1 MSTRGPDRFARTRAL
16 AFMGLLAA
24 APSVAAPPDESPL
37 GPLHVPSPDW
47 RDQVVYFVMTDRFD
61 DGDPRNND
69 QGAGEYDPLDNAR
82 WSGGDLRG
90 VERRIGY
97 IRDLGATAVWITPPV
112 ANQWWSERSHY
123 GGYHGYWASDFSAVD
138 AHYGTLEDYRRL
150 SRRLHGAGMYL
161 VQDVVVNHTGN
172 YFTYDGGWDARDP
185 TAYFQRNADADGHL
199 APVQPPF
206 DRNDA
211 CDARQQEEG
220 IYHWTPVIRDYA
232 DRQQELTFQLADLDD
247 LNTENPQVRRALR
260 RSYGHWIRKAGVD
273 AFRVDTAFYV
283 PPDYFDDFIRARD
296 HAAPGIAEVAARTG
310 RQDFLL
316 FGEGFGIDRPFED
329 TQMRRIGAY
338 LRDADGRAL
347 LPSMIQ
353 FPLYG
358 TSVDVFARGRATA
371 ELAWRIQR
379 TMQLYADPHRMPTFV
394 DNHDVDRFLASG
406 SEAALRQALLA
417 MLTLPGIPVI
427 YYGTEQGFTEQRAS
441 MFAKGY
447 GSGGR
452 DRFDPRAPLYRYLRD
467 AIVLRRG
474 DRVFSRGV
482 PTVLR
487 ADAAGPGALAWRM
500 DHEGASALVLLNTAE
515 HATLMERVDTGL
527 APGTRVRSTFAID
540 GGTHEAVVDPQGRIT
555 LVLPPRAGWV
565 MRPVDGSAIAEAAS
579 VSIDIDARGDTD
591 TAGGFEVAGR
601 AAGAETVDIVV
612 DGDLSTAQRVPVGR
626 DGRWHA
632 RIDTGDMTDA
642 TIAHRVVAWAPH
654 ASAASPAVEFRVQRD
669 WTLLAQH
676 EDATGDDHGPR
687 GRYTYPLGAGWRDA
701 RPADLRRVRVYAAG
715 GALKV
720 EVQVPSLSQAW
731 NPPNGF
737 DHVAFNVFVQLPD
750 AGTGATVMPQQ
761 NGELPGG
768 MRWNVRLRA
777 HGWSNAL
784 FSATGATATQEGTPL
799 VPAATLQVDREAGT
813 VTFVLPASSL
823 GRPRSFRGGKVY
835 VSTWDYDGGY
845 RPLAPDASASGFG
858 GGDGARDPR
867 VMDDSGVIGL
877 R

>member
-1 MSTRGPDRFARTRAL
+1 MSTRGPARFARTRAL
-16 AFMGLLAA
+16 AFMWLLATV
-24 APSVAAPPDESPL
+24 PSVAAPPDAAPL

-61 DGDPRNND
+61 DGEPRNND
-69 QGAGEYDPLDNAR
+69 QGAGEYDPRDNAR

-123 GGYHGYWASDFSAVD
+123 GGYHGYWASDFAAVD

-172 YFTYDGGWDARDP
+172 YFTYDGGWDPRDP
-185 TAYFQRNADADGHL
+185 AAHFQRNAGN
-199 APVQPPF
+199 APAQPPF

-211 CDARQQEEG
+211 HDARQRAEG
-220 IYHWTPVIRDYA
+220 IYHWTPAIRDYA
-232 DRQQELTFQLADLDD
+232 DREQLLNFQLADLDD

-260 RSYGHWIRKAGVD
+260 RSYARWIREAGVD

-283 PPDYFDDFIRARD
+283 PPDYFDDFLHARD
-296 HAAPGIAEVAARTG
+296 RAAPGIAQVAAQTG
-310 RQDFLL
+310 RKDFLL
-316 FGEGFGIDRPFED
+316 FGEGFGVDRPYED
-329 TQMRRIGAY
+329 AQMRRIDTY
-338 LRDADGRAL
+338 LRDAEGRAL

-358 TSVDVFARGRATA
+358 TSVDVFARGRPTA

-417 MLTLPGIPVI
+417 IMTLPGIPVV

-441 MFAKGY
+441 MFATGY
-447 GSGGR
+447 GSGGH
-452 DRFDPRAPLYRYLRD
+452 DRFDPQTPLYRYLRE
-467 AIVLRRG
+467 AIALRRG

-487 ADAAGPGALAWRM
+487 SDAAGPGALAWRM

-515 HATLMERVDTGL
+515 HPTLMDRVDTGL
-527 APGTRVRSTFAID
+527 APGTRVRSRFTID
-540 GGTHEAVVDPQGRIT
+540 GGTHDAVVDPEGRIT
-555 LVLPPRAGWV
+555 LVLPARAGWV
-565 MRPVDGSAIAEAAS
+565 MQAVEDSVVPQAPSAS
-579 VSIDIDARGDTD
+579 LDIDMHRVAETTSALDI
-591 TAGGFEVAGR
+591 AGR
-601 AAGAETVDIVV
+601 ASGTEHVDIVV
-612 DGDLSTAQRVPVGR
+612 DGDVSTARRVPVDR
-626 DGRWHA
+626 DGRWRA

-642 TIAHRVVAWAPH
+642 AIVHRVVAWAPQAGV
-654 ASAASPAVEFRVQRD
+654 ASKAVEFRVQRD

-676 EDATGDDHGPR
+676 DDAAGDDNGPL
-687 GRYTYPLGAGWRDA
+687 GRYTYPLDAGWRDA
-701 RPADLRRVRVYAAG
+701 RPADLRRVRVYGAG

-731 NPPNGF
+731 NAPNGF

-750 AGTGATVMPQQ
+750 AGAGATVMPQQ
-761 NGELPGG
+761 NGVLPDG
-768 MRWNVRLRA
+768 MHWSVRLRA

-799 VPAATLQVDREAGT
+799 VPAATLQVDREAAT

-845 RPLAPDASASGFG
+845 RPLAPGATASGFG

-867 VMDDSGVIGL
+867 VMDDSGVIEL